1 MPETYETRKDL
12 PPEAKGNPKWRDTT
26 DALWMRSSLSQPDSE
41 VIVEVATFDDGFR
54 AVRDGKSPE
63 KGTLFFTPTEWEA
76 GHSTIRERYR
86 LLLARVLQTDA
97 ATFTEHALHHGEA
110 GRVRAVTEGVITLDE
125 LTGGADLVPMAVRNA
140 RAAHQSATL
149 TQDPQM
155 ASAAAEALQVAG
167 WLAFDADDQPLA
179 RRLTS
184 ASVLTA
190 GASGDHLAELF
201 ALSQLAMQDTHEQR
215 PDQARKVCDHALGQD
230 LAPRVRGL
238 FELRLARA
246 QGQEGTPVRAVEML
260 NRARSRLRGESPD
273 RDPPWTWW
281 VTDAELAWHEAMIHA
296 DNDQWDMAA
305 DLFEAAVHGRPNGY
319 RRGMLNDAAH
329 LVHALVRVRSWRR
342 ATRCSLTR
350 LSQPWDRSVQGAPR
364 PCSCTPKGSWNRPG
378 RPLAQEPVIHAI
390 AGLGSG

>member
-1 MPETYETRKDL
+1 MTAPRSPRPAWAAALRQARLDAGWDVHRLAVELVRAAGGEATATTESLTR
-12 PPEAKGNPKWRDTT
+12 R
-26 DALWMRSSLSQPDSE
+26 
-41 VIVEVATFDDGFR
+41 IR
-54 AVRDGKSPE
+54 A
-63 KGTLFFTPTEWEA
+63 WEA

-110 GRVRAVTEGVITLDE
+110 GRVRAVTEGVIALDE

-149 TQDPQM
+149 TQDPQV

-167 WLAFDADDQPLA
+167 WLAFDADDQLLA

-201 ALSQLAMQDTHEQR
+201 ALSQLAMQDAHEQR
-215 PDQARKVCDHALGQD
+215 PDQARKVCDYALGQD

-260 NRARSRLRGESPD
+260 NRARSRLRGESQD

-342 ATRCSLTR
+342 AHQVLADTVIPALGQIRSGRTTTLLVHTQR
-350 LSQPWDRSVQGAPR
+350 LMEQTGAP
-364 PCSCTPKGSWNRPG
+364 S
-378 RPLAQEPVIHAI
+378 LAQELAVHTI